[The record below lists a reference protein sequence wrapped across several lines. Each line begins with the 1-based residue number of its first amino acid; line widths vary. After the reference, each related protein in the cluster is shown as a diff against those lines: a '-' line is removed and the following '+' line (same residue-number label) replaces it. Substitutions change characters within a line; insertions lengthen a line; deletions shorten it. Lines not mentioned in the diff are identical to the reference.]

1 MQIVQGIIKGNTV
14 LVEEC
19 SLAPY
24 EGVRVTVMLPGP
36 SSEGNLR
43 AEKRLRYFAEKA
55 RSREST
61 SRTISEINASIR
73 EQRDHDRE

>member
-24 EGVRVTVMLPGP
+24 EGERVTVMLPGP
-36 SSEGNLR
+36 SSER
-43 AEKRLRYFAEKA
+43 KERTEKRMRYFAEKA
-55 RSREST
+55 KGREST
-61 SRTISEINASIR
+61 SRTVAEIDASIR
-73 EQRDHDRE
+73 EQRDGDRV

>member
-1 MQIVQGIIKGNTV
+1 MQIVQGIIKDNTV

-24 EGVRVTVMLPGP
+24 EGERVTVMLPGP
-36 SSEGNLR
+36 SSERNVR
-43 AEKRLRYFAEKA
+43 AEKRMRYFAEKA

-61 SRTISEINASIR
+61 PRTVAEIDASIR
-73 EQRDHDRE
+73 EHRDHDRL